1 MRLLSLIKLAVVGLI
16 VYATWQAGSAY
27 WVFYQ
32 FRDELQQIAV
42 FSAGQTE
49 EQLQN
54 RALEMAYALQLTI
67 HPDQV
72 SVRRE
77 NNHTLIVAS
86 YKTEIEILPRY
97 RRPWE
102 FKANIDALSLPVP
115 R

>member
-1 MRLLSLIKLAVVGLI
+1 MRLLSLLKLSVVGLI

-27 WVFYQ
+27 WVFFQ

-42 FSAGQTE
+42 FSAGQSE
-49 EQLQN
+49 EQLQQ
-54 RALEMAYALQLTI
+54 RALEIAYALELTI

-77 NNHTLIVAS
+77 NNHTRIDAS
-86 YKTEIEILPRY
+86 YKADIEFLPRY

-102 FKANIDALSLPVP
+102 FTANIDALSMPMP